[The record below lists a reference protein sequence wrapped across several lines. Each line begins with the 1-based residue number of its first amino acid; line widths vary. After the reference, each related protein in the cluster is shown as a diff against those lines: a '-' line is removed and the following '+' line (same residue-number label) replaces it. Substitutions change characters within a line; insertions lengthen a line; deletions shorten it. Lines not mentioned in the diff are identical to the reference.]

1 MEGITQNERIIR
13 HLTDFGSITTWE
25 AIQEY
30 GITRLPARIFDIKEK
45 GYKIIDQIEQSTNR
59 YGETVN
65 FKRYILD
72 KEIEK

>member
-30 GITRLPARIFDIKEK
+30 GITRLSARIFDIKEK